1 MTGQTN
7 DAEVIDI
14 SPLTCPGCRRN
25 VELEDSYC
33 QSCGTSLLET
43 KPSICGN
50 CGHALGRE
58 SIFCPSC
65 GTKTDSSL
73 IGTPPPAPAAA
84 PNEPTLREAAA
95 SEQTVGIPVT
105 SASTSADLVPERR
118 GRRKTFAWIGTLL
131 LLLVAAAAA
140 AWFFLLRPPDLTV
153 YDSEIQNAAAIAE
166 DVEASLQDMENPGDL
181 PGFAT
186 TLESARDDLGEVDKR
201 VQSLEDQ
208 THRSVLL
215 EVVDTEDAL
224 FAEMARLAVLSSA
237 SIEDSEF
244 SSLPD
249 LVGEFETAY
258 ATAQRL
264 RAAAGTPSEIELSHR
279 ILERTLYDL
288 AEYREEVIAERAR
301 ISRANK
307 ERAEELAATQAFI
320 GEFDGIVAR
329 YADSRTELSDWI
341 EETNAGATWYEAY
354 QTLDQQQAR
363 RSELREE
370 LAALEAPAEFADAK
384 TELLGIMD
392 TAIDAMGAASRG
404 MAEYQY
410 DWSYWDFRDT
420 PGWQQFE
427 SATSDITTRFSATLS
442 AYEATKESVLKK
454 LSKKT
459 PLPDLPD

>member
-1 MTGQTN
+1 MARQHD

-25 VELEDSYC
+25 VELEDAYC

-43 KPSICGN
+43 KPRLCGN
-50 CGHALGRE
+50 CGHALGQE
-58 SIFCPSC
+58 SVFCPSC
-65 GTKTDSSL
+65 GTKTDSEG
-73 IGTPPPAPAAA
+73 IGGPPASPEVPPSDPTVPQMPPVPRTAAIPAA
-84 PNEPTLREAAA
+84 LL
-95 SEQTVGIPVT
+95 
-105 SASTSADLVPERR
+105 STSADLAPRRRR
-118 GRRKTFAWIGTLL
+118 GRKTIALIAS
-131 LLLVAAAAA
+131 LLLVLAAAAA
-140 AWFFLLRPPDLTV
+140 AWFFFLRPPDLTV
-153 YDSEIQNAAAIAE
+153 YDAEMKNAATIAE
-166 DVEASLQDMENPGDL
+166 GVEDGLQDLENPGDL
-181 PGFAT
+181 PAFAT
-186 TLESARDDLGEVDKR
+186 VLDSAQDDLGDVDKAA
-201 VQSLEDQ
+201 QSLEDAE
-208 THRSVLL
+208 HHAALV
-215 EVVDTEDAL
+215 EVVETEDAL
-224 FAEMARLAVLSSA
+224 LAEMARLATLPSG
-237 SIEDSEF
+237 SIEASEF
-244 SSLPD
+244 SSLPE
-249 LVGEFETAY
+249 LVDEFETAY
-258 ATAQRL
+258 AAAQAL
-264 RAAAGTPSEIELSHR
+264 RVAPGTPSEIELSHN

-288 AEYREEVIAERAR
+288 AEYRKEVIAERAR
-301 ISRANK
+301 ITRANR
-307 ERAEELAATQAFI
+307 ERAKELAATRAFI

-341 EETNAGATWYEAY
+341 EETNAGATFYEAY

-363 RSELREE
+363 RTELRDE

-442 AYEATKESVLKK
+442 DYEATKESVLKK

-459 PLPDLPD
+459 PLPDLPA